1 MSQLILAS
9 SSEIRS
15 TLLARAGIAHQS
27 IPARIDEESAKAAL
41 ISDRAKPRDIADHL
55 AELKARKIAEKYPQV
70 LVLGCDQVLDNKGI
84 LLSKP
89 ASADDTIAQLTSLQ
103 GATHALYSAIVLYQD
118 GRPIWRHIAVAK
130 LTMRTLSPAYI
141 ADYVTRNWPGLQNT
155 VGCYKIEEDG
165 LRLFSA
171 IDGEHTAIQGLPIPP
186 LIGYLASRGVVP
198 S

>member
-15 TLLARAGIAHQS
+15 ALLTRAGIAHQA
-27 IPARIDEESAKAAL
+27 IPARIDEDSAKAAL

-55 AELKARKIAEKYPQV
+55 AELKARKIAEKHPQA
-70 LVLGCDQVLDNKGI
+70 LVLGCDQVLDNNGI

-89 ASADDTIAQLTSLQ
+89 TSADDAIAQLISLQ

-118 GRPIWRHIAVAK
+118 ARPIWRHVAVAK
-130 LTMRTLSPAYI
+130 MTMRALSPAYI
-141 ADYVTRNWPGLQNT
+141 ADYVTRNWPGLQNS

-171 IDGEHTAIQGLPIPP
+171 IDGEYTAIQGLPIPP